1 MEYNKIFKRNFGVFS
16 EKQQNLLKNSKI
28 LIVGNGGI
36 GGFAANCFARSGVEN
51 FILSDFDVYEPSNLN
66 RQINSDIDTIGRNKS
81 DVTAEALRS
90 INPSINCEVIPAKMS
105 FDEIEEKLRSCTFV
119 FPAADDF
126 AFSLTVFRIAQNLGI
141 PALVVVPSGMWGRI
155 AIIPPGKLHVEE
167 LFGIPV
173 FKSTGYTELYNRLNK
188 LVIPEMY
195 KNANFLYR
203 KMVSCRRDYYK
214 NFVNGKVSPT
224 QICSL
229 VWLVTSAGVNESV
242 KYITKKGK
250 AVTLPSFLEITSGS
264 IKKRNLKI
272 ISIASIRIFL
282 SGKYIK
288 KYMKSK
294 MK

>member
-1 MEYNKIFKRNFGVFS
+1 MDYNTIFNRNYGVFS
-16 EKQQNLLKNSKI
+16 DKQQNLLKNSKI

-66 RQINSDIDTIGRNKS
+66 RQINSNINTIGKNKS
-81 DVTAEALRS
+81 DITAEAIRS

-105 FDEIEEKLRSCTFV
+105 FDEIEEKLKGCTFV

-126 AFSLTVFRIAQNLGI
+126 AFSLVVFRIANECGI

-155 AIIPPGKLHVEE
+155 TVIPPGKSNAEE

-173 FKSTGYTELYNRLNK
+173 FRNISYTELYNRLNK
-188 LVIPEMY
+188 LIVPEMY

-214 NFVNGKVSPT
+214 RFTKGEVSPA

-229 VWLVTSAGVNESV
+229 VWLATSAGVNESV

-294 MK
+294 MR